1 MWRTLIKKRL
11 HCLCVYYITWL
22 VKTQKSK
29 TKCSFIEIVVLKL
42 TIVIWDRNGPIIILD
57 ASVRSASLIVLFHQR
72 FLSLENVY
80 FLILLLFFFQK
91 VGGPWPPNPSP
102 CAGPGCLHRQSKNR
116 GSGKL

>member
-1 MWRTLIKKRL
+1 M
-11 HCLCVYYITWL
+11 CVYYITWL

-42 TIVIWDRNGPIIILD
+42 TIVIWDRNGPIINLN

-80 FLILLLFFFQK
+80 FLIFFFFFFK
-91 VGGPWPPNPSP
+91 KWGGPGPPTPPPAQALAVCTDKARTEEVESFNLFQRLLICIMS
-102 CAGPGCLHRQSKNR
+102 
-116 GSGKL
+116 